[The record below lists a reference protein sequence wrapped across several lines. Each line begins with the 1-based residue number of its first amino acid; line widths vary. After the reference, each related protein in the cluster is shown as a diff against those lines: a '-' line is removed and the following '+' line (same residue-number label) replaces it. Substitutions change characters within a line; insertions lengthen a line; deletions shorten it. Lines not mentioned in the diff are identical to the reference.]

1 MSVSVSENEKRLREV
16 FDAIGQADVARLGE
30 LYVDDYVLE
39 LPYAKPEPV
48 RVDGLAAVLPYLRA
62 AFEVF
67 RFTLTITNVYEVA
80 GGDSIV
86 AEYTSEGTVVPSGKR
101 YANTYIGVWTFRDGK
116 VASTRE
122 YYDPVVSADAYS
134 S

>member
-1 MSVSVSENEKRLREV
+1 MSVSVSANEKLLREV
-16 FDAIGQADVARLGE
+16 FDAIGRADVDRLGE
-30 LYVDDYVLE
+30 LYAADYVLE

-67 RFTLTITNVYEVA
+67 RFTLTISNAFEVI
-80 GGDSIV
+80 GGDTII
-86 AEYTSEGTVVPSGKR
+86 AEYTSEGTVVPSGKA

-116 VASTRE
+116 VVATRE